1 LSFSL
6 INLDRYEIIKIPMDK
21 NIKQSILKE
30 YENKWVVIDKGYK
43 KVLAAQ
49 DELDDLQRDIKE
61 LKIKDSI
68 IMFVPPFNTALAP
81 KCQ

>member
-1 LSFSL
+1 M
-6 INLDRYEIIKIPMDK
+6 NK

-68 IMFVPPFNTALAP
+68 IMFVPPFSTALAP